1 MSGWSFYRNGEMT
14 ENGGGGHLKM
24 GGGGRQT
31 TSAHYGN
38 WYADKTHGYWSY
50 HSTKGLLTNLAS
62 NIEQI

>member
-1 MSGWSFYRNGEMT
+1 MT
-14 ENGGGGHLKM
+14 ENEGGGGGGLKK
-24 GGGGRQT
+24 GGGRQT